1 MGARELV
8 KGLKERGELVEIG
21 EENLSDKYAEQDI
34 LAINVDMS
42 CTRRCESCEKFFD
55 CRSPARMEIYQ
66 RRRMTQ
72 ARDAMTNIKH
82 KIAVVGGKG
91 GVGKSIIT
99 ANMAVSLAM
108 RGRKVS
114 ILDQDFDGA
123 TIPKMLGVENRK
135 LKIGD
140 YGIVP
145 VEGFLGV
152 QVVSMGFLLASEEV
166 LTWFHDMR
174 RSATEEFICHVNYG
188 HRDFLLIDMPP
199 GTSSDAMNVMEYIPE
214 LAGAVV
220 VTIPSDVSQNVARKA
235 TLLCRKAGVPVFGVI
250 ENMSGY
256 VCPKCGEAVNIL
268 STGGGENLAKEMDV
282 PFLGRIPLDPR
293 LSKCSDEGTPFV
305 YKFPDSQAAR
315 NLMQVVEQIE
325 KNLGY

>member
-1 MGARELV
+1 M
-8 KGLKERGELVEIG
+8 
-21 EENLSDKYAEQDI
+21 NDKYHEQDI
-34 LAINVDMS
+34 LSMNVDMS
-42 CTRRCESCEKFFD
+42 CTRRCENCERFFD
-55 CRSPARMEIYQ
+55 CRSPARMEIYK
-66 RRRMTQ
+66 RRRMTR

-82 KIAVVGGKG
+82 KIAIVGGKG

-99 ANMAVSLAM
+99 VNMAVSLAM
-108 RGRKVS
+108 RGHKVS
-114 ILDQDFDGA
+114 ILDQDFDGP
-123 TIPKMLGVENRK
+123 TIPKMLGVENSK

-140 YGIVP
+140 GGIVP

-174 RSATEEFICHVNYG
+174 RSATEEFVCHVNYG
-188 HRDFLLIDMPP
+188 RRDFLLVDMPP
-199 GTSSDAMNVMEYIPE
+199 GTSSDAMNLMEYIPD

-268 STGGGENLAKEMDV
+268 RTGGGEKLSKEMEV

-293 LSKCSDEGTPFV
+293 LSECSDAGTPFV

-315 NLMQVVEQIE
+315 VLTQVVEQIE
-325 KNLGY
+325 KEPGVLREVNSMEA

>member
-1 MGARELV
+1 M
-8 KGLKERGELVEIG
+8 
-21 EENLSDKYAEQDI
+21 SDKYAEQDI

-42 CTRRCESCEKFFD
+42 CSRRCESCEKFFD
-55 CRSPARMEIYQ
+55 CLSPARMEIYK

-72 ARDAMTNIKH
+72 ARDAMTNIRH

-99 ANMAVSLAM
+99 ANMAVALAM
-108 RGRKVS
+108 RGHKVS
-114 ILDQDFDGA
+114 VLDQDFDGP
-123 TIPKMLGVENRK
+123 TIPKMLGVENSK

-140 YGIVP
+140 DGIVP

-174 RSATEEFICHVNYG
+174 RSATEEFVCHVNYG
-188 HRDFLLIDMPP
+188 RRDFLLVDMPP
-199 GTSSDAMNVMEYIPE
+199 GTSSDAMNLMEYIPD

-220 VTIPSDVSQNVARKA
+220 VTIPSGVSQNVARKA

-268 STGGGENLAKEMDV
+268 RTGGGEKLAKEMDV

-293 LSKCSDEGTPFV
+293 LSECSDEGMPFV

-315 NLMQVVEQIE
+315 DLMRVVGQIE
-325 KNLGY
+325 NNTGY